1 MNFNSKA
8 VSKITDLTQRRLDYW
23 DSSNFIK
30 PSVSEA
36 AGKGSVR
43 LYCFSDLVQIKVA
56 KTLLDGGL
64 TLQKIRKAVT
74 YLKKHITEVEKPLAE
89 LRFLTDGKTIFV
101 ITGDDKQIIDTLKQG
116 QMVFSIALGDLI
128 EKLRGEVIDLE
139 KERKYSVTVKGKKY
153 RVILRADMEDGGY
166 WGECPDLPGCA
177 SQGDTIEE
185 TLHMMKDA
193 ISGHLEV
200 IEEDR
205 QAEKSKRA
213 S

>member
-8 VSKITDLTQRRLDYW
+8 VCKITGLTQRRLDYW

-36 AGKGSVR
+36 TGKGSVR
-43 LYCFSDLVQIKVA
+43 LYSFNDLVQIKVA
-56 KTLLDGGL
+56 KTLLDNGL

-74 YLKKHITEVEKPLAE
+74 YLKKHIKEVEKPLAE

-101 ITGDDKQIIDTLKQG
+101 ITGDDKQIMDTLKQG
-116 QMVFSIALGDLI
+116 QLVFSIALGDLI

-185 TLHMMKDA
+185 TLDMMKDA

-200 IEEDR
+200 IEEER

>member
-8 VSKITDLTQRRLDYW
+8 VCKITGLTQRRLDYW

-43 LYCFSDLVQIKVA
+43 LYSFNDLVQVKVA
-56 KTLLDGGL
+56 KTLLDSGL

-74 YLKKHITEVEKPLAE
+74 YLKKHIKEAEKPLAE

-101 ITGDDKQIIDTLKQG
+101 ITGDEKQIIDTLKQG
-116 QMVFSIALGDLI
+116 QLVFSIALGDLI
-128 EKLRGEVIDLE
+128 EKLRGEVVDLE
-139 KERKYSVTVKGKKY
+139 KKRKYTVTVKGRKY
-153 RVILRADMEDGGY
+153 RAILHADTEDGGY

-177 SQGDTIEE
+177 SQGETIEE
-185 TLHMMKDA
+185 DA
-193 ISGHLEV
+193 
-200 IEEDR
+200 
-205 QAEKSKRA
+205 
-213 S
+213 